1 MEAEVARRVLVTGGC
16 GFVGRHLVAKLAA
29 EGGNEVWII
38 DDLST
43 GKAPADWEVPQ
54 LRHVGEDGGVA
65 FHEVVGHDAVV
76 RFIRADFVAV
86 AQAELGMTPSLGL
99 AKLPA
104 FDEIYHLASV
114 VGGRNVID
122 NDPLAVGIDL
132 AIDSSFFL
140 WSAKVARPERIL
152 YASSSAAYPIDL
164 QEAGESRALREDD
177 ISFEKRL
184 GLPDYT
190 YGWSKLTGEY
200 LGRIAHEKYGLSV
213 GVVRPFSG
221 YGEDQDVVYPFPA
234 IALRVAA
241 RRDPVRVWGSG
252 HQTRDFVHID
262 DACEACLLVCR
273 GVSDAR
279 AFNIG
284 SGRATSF
291 LDLAARMVAI
301 EGYDAPVLGTAGKP
315 VGVAE
320 RYSDAA
326 RIRDELGW
334 TQTIPLDDGIRRALD
349 YARGRLARGVEP
361 E

>member
-1 MEAEVARRVLVTGGC
+1 MARRILVTGGC
-16 GFVGRHLVAKLAA
+16 GFVGRHLVGKLAA
-29 EGGNEVWII
+29 EGDNEIWII
-38 DDLST
+38 DNLST

-54 LRHVGEDGGVA
+54 LAHRSTAAGVGFYTVA
-65 FHEVVGHDAVV
+65 GTDAVV
-76 RFIRADFVAV
+76 RFVHADFVAV

-99 AKLPA
+99 EKLPA
-104 FDEIYHLASV
+104 FDEVYHLASV

-140 WSAKVARPERIL
+140 WAAKVSRPDRIL

-164 QEAGESRALREDD
+164 QEAGGSKALREDD

-200 LGRIAHEKYGLSV
+200 LSSIAHAKYGLSV
-213 GVVRPFSG
+213 GIVRPFSG
-221 YGEDQDVVYPFPA
+221 YGEDQDITYPFPA

-262 DACEACLLVCR
+262 DACDASILVCR
-273 GVSDAR
+273 NVSDAR

-284 SGRATSF
+284 SGVATSF
-291 LDLAARMVAI
+291 LTLAARMVAI
-301 EGYDAPVLGTAGKP
+301 AGYDAPILGTEGKP

-320 RYSDAA
+320 RYSVPD
-326 RIRDELGW
+326 RLIDELGW
-334 TQTIPLDDGIRRALD
+334 KQTISLDDGIRKALA
-349 YARGRLARGVEP
+349 YAEQRLARGIQP
-361 E
+361 EM

>member
-1 MEAEVARRVLVTGGC
+1 MARRILVTGGC

-29 EGGNEVWII
+29 EGGNEIWIV

-43 GKAPADWEVPQ
+43 GKPPAEWEVPQ
-54 LRHVGEDGGVA
+54 LHARGAQGGIALYEVA
-65 FHEVVGHDAVV
+65 GLDAVV
-76 RFIRADFVAV
+76 RFVRADFVAV

-99 AKLPA
+99 DRLPA
-104 FDEIYHLASV
+104 FDEVYHLASV

-177 ISFEKRL
+177 ISFDKRL

-200 LGRIAHEKYGLSV
+200 LGRIAHEKYGLNV

-221 YGEDQDVVYPFPA
+221 YGEDQDIVYPFPA

-262 DACEACLLVCR
+262 DACDACILVCR
-273 GVSDAR
+273 GVSDGR

-284 SGRATSF
+284 SGVATSF
-291 LDLAARMVAI
+291 LDLAARMVAL
-301 EGYDAPVLGTAGKP
+301 EGYDAPVVGTEGKP

-320 RYSDAA
+320 RYSDPS
-326 RIRDELGW
+326 RIAGELGW
-334 TQTIPLDDGIRRALD
+334 QQTIPLDDGIRRALD
-349 YARGRLARGVEP
+349 YARARLARGIEP
-361 E
+361 EM

>member
-1 MEAEVARRVLVTGGC
+1 MDVARRVLVTGGC
-16 GFVGRHLVAKLAA
+16 GFVGRHLVGRLAA
-29 EGGNEVWII
+29 EGGNEIWIV
-38 DDLST
+38 DNLST

-54 LRHVGEDGGVA
+54 LAPRGEDGGVA
-65 FHEVVGHDAVV
+65 LFVAGRETAV

-99 AKLPA
+99 APLPA
-104 FDEIYHLASV
+104 FDEVYHLASV

-132 AIDSSFFL
+132 AIDSTFFL
-140 WSAKVARPERIL
+140 WAAKVSRPARIL
-152 YASSSAAYPIDL
+152 YASSSAAYPVDL
-164 QEAGESRALREDD
+164 QEAGGSRALVEAD
-177 ISFEKRL
+177 IAFDRRM

-221 YGEDQDVVYPFPA
+221 YGEDQDIVYPFPA

-262 DACEACLLVCR
+262 DACDACLLVCR

-284 SGRATSF
+284 SGVATSF
-291 LDLAARMVAI
+291 LTLARRMVEL
-301 EGYDAPVLGTAGKP
+301 EGYDAPVLGTEGKP

-326 RIRDELGW
+326 LIARELGW
-334 TQTIPLDDGIRRALD
+334 RQTITLDDGIRRALD
-349 YARGRLARGVEP
+349 YARGRLTRGIVP
-361 E
+361 DL

>member
-1 MEAEVARRVLVTGGC
+1 MKQVLVTGGC

-29 EGGNEVWII
+29 EGGWTIWIV

-43 GKAPADWEVPQ
+43 GKAPADWEVPR
-54 LRHVGEDGGVA
+54 LVPAGTDGGVA
-65 FHEVVGHDAVV
+65 LYRVEGFDAEV
-76 RFIRADFVAV
+76 RFVRADFIAV

-99 AKLPA
+99 PKLPA
-104 FDEIYHLASV
+104 FAEVYHLASV

-132 AIDSSFFL
+132 AIDSTFFL
-140 WSAKVARPERIL
+140 WSAKVARPDRIL

-164 QEAGESRALREDD
+164 QEAGESRALTEED

-234 IALRVAA
+234 IAMRVAA
-241 RRDPVRVWGSG
+241 RHRPVRVWGSG

-262 DACEACLLVCR
+262 DACDACLLVCR
-273 GVSDAR
+273 GVSDGR

-284 SGRATSF
+284 TGEATRF
-291 LDLAARMVAI
+291 LDLAARMVRVA
-301 EGYDAPVLGTAGKP
+301 GYSADVLGTEGKP

-320 RYSDAA
+320 RYCDPT
-326 RIRDELGW
+326 RIMTELGW
-334 TQTIPLDDGIRRALD
+334 RQTIPLDDGIARALA
-349 YARGRLARGVEP
+349 YAEGRLARGVMP
-361 E
+361 EVL

>member
-1 MEAEVARRVLVTGGC
+1 MARILITGGC
-16 GFVGRHLVAKLAA
+16 GFVGRHLVARLAR
-29 EGGNEVWII
+29 EGGHELWII

-43 GKAPADWEVPQ
+43 GKPPAQWEVPR
-54 LRHVGEDGGVA
+54 LRPLGEEGGVQR
-65 FHEVVGHDAVV
+65 HELVGLDQQV
-76 RFIRADFVAV
+76 RLIRADFVAV

-99 AKLPA
+99 APLPR

-132 AIDSSFFL
+132 AVDSSFFL
-140 WSAKVARPERIL
+140 WAAKKARPERIL

-164 QEAGESRALREDD
+164 QEEGESRALREDD
-177 ISFEKRL
+177 ISFDKRL

-252 HQTRDFVHID
+252 EQTRDFVHID
-262 DACEACLLVCR
+262 DACDACVLVCR
-273 GVSDAR
+273 GVSNAR

-284 SGRATSF
+284 TGTPTRF
-291 LDLAARMVAI
+291 LDLAGRMVAI
-301 EGYDAPVLGTAGKP
+301 EGYDASVIGTAGKP

-320 RYSDAA
+320 RYSDSS

-334 TQTIPLDDGIRRALD
+334 RPRIALDDGIRRALD
-349 YARGRLARGVEP
+349 YARVRLERGIEP
-361 E
+361 DM

>member
-1 MEAEVARRVLVTGGC
+1 MARNILVTGGC

-29 EGGNEVWII
+29 EPDADIWIV
-38 DDLST
+38 DNLST
-43 GKAPADWEVPQ
+43 GKPPADWEVPR
-54 LRHVGEDGGVA
+54 LRHVGEEGGVQRWA
-65 FHEVVGHDAVV
+65 VEGTDATI
-76 RFIRADFVAV
+76 RFVRADFVAV

-99 AKLPA
+99 ATLPA
-104 FDEIYHLASV
+104 FDEAYHLASV

-140 WSAKVARPERIL
+140 WAAKVARPARIL

-164 QEAGESRALREDD
+164 QGAGESRALHEDD
-177 ISFEKRL
+177 ISFDKRL

-221 YGEDQDVVYPFPA
+221 YGEDQDIVYPFPA

-241 RRDPVRVWGSG
+241 RHDPVRVYGSG

-262 DACEACLLVCR
+262 DACDACLLVCR
-273 GVSDAR
+273 GVADGSAY
-279 AFNIG
+279 NIG
-284 SGRATSF
+284 TGEPVSF
-291 LDLAARMVAI
+291 LNLAARMVAI

-320 RYSDAA
+320 RYSVPD
-326 RIRDELGW
+326 RIRDSLGW
-334 TQTIPLDDGIRRALD
+334 RQTIPLDEGIRRALA
-349 YARGRLARGVEP
+349 YARGRLARGIAP
-361 E
+361 ERLD

>member
-1 MEAEVARRVLVTGGC
+1 MARNILVTGGC

-29 EGGNEVWII
+29 EGGATIWII
-38 DDLST
+38 DNLST
-43 GKAPADWEVPQ
+43 GKPPAEWEVPR
-54 LRHVGEDGGVA
+54 LTPAGAVGGVA
-65 FHEVVGHDAVV
+65 HWAVEGTDAV
-76 RFIRADFVAV
+76 IRLIEADFTAV
-86 AQAELGMTPSLGL
+86 AQAELGMTPPLGL
-99 AKLPA
+99 DRLPP
-104 FDEIYHLASV
+104 FDEVYHLASV

-140 WSAKVARPERIL
+140 WAAKIARPQRIL

-164 QEAGESRALREDD
+164 QEAGGSKALREDD
-177 ISFEKRL
+177 IAFDRRL

-221 YGEDQDVVYPFPA
+221 YGEDQDIAYPFPA

-241 RRDPVRVWGSG
+241 RHDPVRVWGSG

-262 DACEACLLVCR
+262 DACDACMLVCR
-273 GVSDAR
+273 GVSDGSAY
-279 AFNIG
+279 NIG
-284 SGRATSF
+284 SGEPVSF
-291 LDLAARMVAI
+291 LTLAARMVTLA
-301 EGYDAPVLGTAGKP
+301 GYEAQVMGTMGKP

-320 RYSDAA
+320 RYSVPD
-326 RIRDELGW
+326 RIRDQLGW
-334 TQTIPLDDGIRRALD
+334 RQTITLDDGIRRALA
-349 YARGRLARGVEP
+349 YAAGRLERGILP
-361 E
+361 EVLG